1 MKSEVKEEIQ
11 TYIRYINENDL
22 RDKCEE
28 YIQMFFFLSQM
39 MLEESLGADER
50 VIQSMAQKMV
60 GLLGQDLDI
69 DFASPNDGMYGG
81 LGVLTFSAHEIMGRT
96 GELKETSELLDR
108 FLLDQACQK
117 ADLFQQRKLS
127 FGSYDIL
134 GGIAGVVYYLL
145 DCEEILNQPEE
156 KLKLRDL
163 IRFLIYLSG
172 DYSYWGKQILRY
184 HIRRRQ
190 QFLAIERKTMKQG
203 HINFGMAHG
212 VAGPLVALAKA
223 KRQGIQEMYLEEAIW
238 KLFGLYEELC
248 VENNGIVRYPR
259 RLPIDCYVSKTSAD
273 LTENAGWC
281 YGNLGIIRSLMKTA
295 KYLRKPM
302 EYAYYLDKLVDILAQ
317 PAKEYNLSSPIVCY
331 GYGSVIS
338 IQKYAFLESQDE
350 RCLVNLERN
359 VEITLKE
366 HRKKMQDEG
375 YRKDFSI

>member
-1 MKSEVKEEIQ
+1 
-11 TYIRYINENDL
+11 
-22 RDKCEE
+22 
-28 YIQMFFFLSQM
+28 M

-69 DFASPNDGMYGG
+69 DFVSPNDGMYGG

-190 QFLAIERKTMKQG
+190 QFLAIE
-203 HINFGMAHG
+203 
-212 VAGPLVALAKA
+212 
-223 KRQGIQEMYLEEAIW
+223 
-238 KLFGLYEELC
+238 
-248 VENNGIVRYPR
+248 
-259 RLPIDCYVSKTSAD
+259 
-273 LTENAGWC
+273 
-281 YGNLGIIRSLMKTA
+281 
-295 KYLRKPM
+295 
-302 EYAYYLDKLVDILAQ
+302 
-317 PAKEYNLSSPIVCY
+317 
-331 GYGSVIS
+331 
-338 IQKYAFLESQDE
+338 
-350 RCLVNLERN
+350 
-359 VEITLKE
+359 
-366 HRKKMQDEG
+366 
-375 YRKDFSI
+375 

>member
-81 LGVLTFSAHEIMGRT
+81 LGEAKSILGVLTFSVHEIMGRT

-145 DCEEILNQPEE
+145 DCE
-156 KLKLRDL
+156 
-163 IRFLIYLSG
+163 
-172 DYSYWGKQILRY
+172 
-184 HIRRRQ
+184 
-190 QFLAIERKTMKQG
+190 
-203 HINFGMAHG
+203 
-212 VAGPLVALAKA
+212 
-223 KRQGIQEMYLEEAIW
+223 
-238 KLFGLYEELC
+238 
-248 VENNGIVRYPR
+248 
-259 RLPIDCYVSKTSAD
+259 
-273 LTENAGWC
+273 
-281 YGNLGIIRSLMKTA
+281 
-295 KYLRKPM
+295 
-302 EYAYYLDKLVDILAQ
+302 
-317 PAKEYNLSSPIVCY
+317 
-331 GYGSVIS
+331 
-338 IQKYAFLESQDE
+338 

>member
-81 LGVLTFSAHEIMGRT
+81 LGVLTFSVHEIMGRT

-223 KRQGIQEMYLEEAIW
+223 KRQGIQWRKQSGNYSGCMRNYVWRIMGLFAIREGFRLTVMSA
-238 KLFGLYEELC
+238 KRALILRRMPGGVMGILGL
-248 VENNGIVRYPR
+248 
-259 RLPIDCYVSKTSAD
+259 SA
-273 LTENAGWC
+273 
-281 YGNLGIIRSLMKTA
+281 
-295 KYLRKPM
+295 
-302 EYAYYLDKLVDILAQ
+302 V
-317 PAKEYNLSSPIVCY
+317 
-331 GYGSVIS
+331 
-338 IQKYAFLESQDE
+338 
-350 RCLVNLERN
+350 
-359 VEITLKE
+359 
-366 HRKKMQDEG
+366 
-375 YRKDFSI
+375 

>member
-81 LGVLTFSAHEIMGRT
+81 LGVLTFSVHEIMGRT

-156 KLKLRDL
+156 
-163 IRFLIYLSG
+163 
-172 DYSYWGKQILRY
+172 
-184 HIRRRQ
+184 
-190 QFLAIERKTMKQG
+190 
-203 HINFGMAHG
+203 
-212 VAGPLVALAKA
+212 
-223 KRQGIQEMYLEEAIW
+223 
-238 KLFGLYEELC
+238 
-248 VENNGIVRYPR
+248 
-259 RLPIDCYVSKTSAD
+259 
-273 LTENAGWC
+273 NAGWC
-281 YGNLGIIRSLMKTA
+281 YGNLGIVRSLMKTA

-302 EYAYYLDKLVDILAQ
+302 EYAYYLDKLTEKQQYTI
-317 PAKEYNLSSPIVCY
+317 
-331 GYGSVIS
+331 
-338 IQKYAFLESQDE
+338 
-350 RCLVNLERN
+350 
-359 VEITLKE
+359 
-366 HRKKMQDEG
+366 
-375 YRKDFSI
+375 

>member
-1 MKSEVKEEIQ
+1 
-11 TYIRYINENDL
+11 
-22 RDKCEE
+22 
-28 YIQMFFFLSQM
+28 M

-81 LGVLTFSAHEIMGRT
+81 LGVLIFSVHEIMGRT

-212 VAGPLVALAKA
+212 VAGPLVALRRRRDKESRKCIWRKQSGNYSGCMRNYVWRIMGLFAIREGFRLTVMSA
-223 KRQGIQEMYLEEAIW
+223 KRALILRRMPGGVMGIW
-238 KLFGLYEELC
+238 GL
-248 VENNGIVRYPR
+248 
-259 RLPIDCYVSKTSAD
+259 SA
-273 LTENAGWC
+273 
-281 YGNLGIIRSLMKTA
+281 
-295 KYLRKPM
+295 
-302 EYAYYLDKLVDILAQ
+302 V
-317 PAKEYNLSSPIVCY
+317 
-331 GYGSVIS
+331 
-338 IQKYAFLESQDE
+338 
-350 RCLVNLERN
+350 
-359 VEITLKE
+359 
-366 HRKKMQDEG
+366 
-375 YRKDFSI
+375 